1 MRKKMT
7 ELIYGLK
14 KELERLGYAVSTQK
28 PYHYVL
34 NTLEK
39 YALENSI
46 DYFTDEIGIQFLYD
60 VYGIKDPILLK
71 QLRRSERIKV
81 RVIRRISEFLKYGT
95 IIKTHIPMRLPLASS
110 PLYKEQ
116 LLNFRTYC
124 QEEKQYTDK
133 VGLNY
138 ERFIERFLGFLEK
151 QNIYSLL
158 DIDIALIDVYTAT
171 LSEYTR
177 GTITYHLSALRVFME
192 YLFVSNQHPSD
203 LSKNIPLPVQRK
215 LAAIPAV
222 WKKADILKLLDAVDR
237 ANPVGKRNYAI
248 LLMVTRLG
256 IRTCDIRELKLH
268 DINWHDNRINFIQ
281 MKTNKPVS
289 LPLPRDVGWAV
300 IDYLKEGRPPIE
312 SPYVFLKHIHP
323 FDHFTNSIFSYDIIR
338 KYMTIANIATNMGAR
353 RVGLHALRHT
363 LAVTLLEKN
372 TPLPVISEILGHA
385 STNSTSAYLK
395 VDVPMLRQCALD
407 FEEGV

>member
-1 MRKKMT
+1 MIKRMA
-7 ELIYGLK
+7 ELIKGLK

-28 PYHYVL
+28 DYHCIL
-34 NTLEK
+34 NALEK
-39 YALENSI
+39 YTVENTI
-46 DYFTDEIGIQFLYD
+46 DYFTDEVGIQFLSDMYD
-60 VYGIKDPILLK
+60 IRDIISFK
-71 QLRRSERIKV
+71 QLRQSERTKV
-81 RVIRRISEFLKYGT
+81 RVIRRVNEFLKYGT
-95 IIKTHIPMRLPLASS
+95 IIKTHIPVRIPLVSS
-110 PLYKEQ
+110 SLYQEH
-116 LLNFRTYC
+116 LLNFNNYC
-124 QEEKQYTDK
+124 HEEKQYTAK
-133 VGLNY
+133 VILNY

-158 DIDIALIDVYTAT
+158 DIDITIIDVYTAT
-171 LSEYTR
+171 LSGYTR
-177 GTITYHLSALRVFME
+177 GSISYHLSALRVFME
-192 YLFVSNQHPSD
+192 YLYVNNLHLSD
-203 LSKNIPLPVQRK
+203 LSKKITLPAKRK

-222 WKKADILKLLDAVDR
+222 WKKEDILKLLEAVDR
-237 ANPVGKRNYAI
+237 ENPVGKRNYAI

-268 DINWHDNRINFIQ
+268 DINWHDNRIDFIQ

-300 IDYLKEGRPPIE
+300 IDYLKEGRPLVE
-312 SPYVFLKHIHP
+312 SPYLFLKHIPP
-323 FDHFTNSIFSYDIIR
+323 FEHFTNSIFSYDIIR
-338 KYMTIANIATNMGAR
+338 KYMTIANISTNMGAK
-353 RVGLHALRHT
+353 RVGLHALRHS

-407 FEEGV
+407 FEEEV